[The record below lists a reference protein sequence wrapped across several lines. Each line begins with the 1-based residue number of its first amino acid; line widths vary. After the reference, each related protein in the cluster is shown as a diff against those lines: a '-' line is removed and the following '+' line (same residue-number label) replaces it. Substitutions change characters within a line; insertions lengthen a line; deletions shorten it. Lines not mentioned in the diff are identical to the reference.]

1 MAATAPDK
9 MPPPYLF
16 VSLVAALA
24 SMGQFAIVSYLPA
37 FAEIAQGLHA
47 TPAQV
52 QQTLTAYLVP
62 FALTILWHGA
72 ISDAIGRRH
81 FILSGLLLFLVASL
95 ICTFAANIQQL
106 YAGRVLQGLSAGIG
120 IVVGRAMVRD
130 RFDGSAAQKQMA
142 MVAILFAI
150 SPAVAPLCGG
160 WLLLWS
166 GWRSIFAFLAAI
178 TAILLL
184 ACWRWLPETLAPA
197 RRQSLQPLAL
207 GKAYAVLL
215 TNRRF
220 LLISLANAGVNSA
233 IYLYVLSA
241 PAFVSQHLGLS
252 PQAFGWLFIPIVS
265 GMILGS
271 LLALR
276 VAGRMDPA
284 ASVMLGHALM
294 LCANLGNIGIAASL
308 PPSLTWP
315 ILALPLFA
323 LGMMLTQPG
332 LQLLA
337 LNCFPARLGLA
348 SSGYV
353 TVQQASNALSSALLV
368 PFLLGSTLRL
378 ALGVAALQL
387 LALLAFWLSQRIPRR
402 TDPPKETPQ

>member
-1 MAATAPDK
+1 MAAPDK
-9 MPPPYLF
+9 MPSPYLF

-37 FAEIAQGLHA
+37 FAEIASDLQA
-47 TPAQV
+47 SPAQV

-62 FALTILWHGA
+62 FALTIFWHGA

-95 ICTFAANIQQL
+95 ICAFATSIQQL

-142 MVAILFAI
+142 MVAILFALA
-150 SPAVAPLCGG
+150 PALAPICGG

-207 GKAYAVLL
+207 GKAYAGLL

-294 LCANLGNIGIAASL
+294 LSANLGNIGIAASL
-308 PPSLTWP
+308 PPSLPWSV
-315 ILALPLFA
+315 LALPLFA

-368 PFLLGSTLRL
+368 PFLLGSTLHL

-387 LALLAFWLSQRIPRR
+387 LALLAFWLSQSIPRR
-402 TDPPKETPQ
+402 TYPPQETLP

>member
-1 MAATAPDK
+1 MAAPHK

-37 FAEIAQGLHA
+37 FAEIASDLQA
-47 TPAQV
+47 SPAQV

-62 FALTILWHGA
+62 FALTIFWHGA

-95 ICTFAANIQQL
+95 ICAFATSIQQL

-142 MVAILFAI
+142 MVAILFALA
-150 SPAVAPLCGG
+150 PALAPICGG

-294 LCANLGNIGIAASL
+294 LSANLGNIGIAASL
-308 PPSLTWP
+308 PPSLPWSV
-315 ILALPLFA
+315 LALPLFA

-368 PFLLGSTLRL
+368 PFLLGSTLHL

-387 LALLAFWLSQRIPRR
+387 LALLAFWLSQSIPRR
-402 TDPPKETPQ
+402 TYPPQETLP

>member
-1 MAATAPDK
+1 MAAPDK

-16 VSLVAALA
+16 DSLVAALA

-37 FAEIAQGLHA
+37 FAEIASDLQA
-47 TPAQV
+47 SPAQV

-62 FALTILWHGA
+62 FALTIFWHGA

-95 ICTFAANIQQL
+95 ICAFATSIQQL

-142 MVAILFAI
+142 MVAILFALA
-150 SPAVAPLCGG
+150 PALAPICGG

-207 GKAYAVLL
+207 GKAYAGLL

-294 LCANLGNIGIAASL
+294 LSANLGNIGIAASL
-308 PPSLTWP
+308 PPSLPWSV
-315 ILALPLFA
+315 LALPLFA

-368 PFLLGSTLRL
+368 PFLLGSTLHL

-387 LALLAFWLSQRIPRR
+387 LALLAFWLSQSIPRR
-402 TDPPKETPQ
+402 TYPPQETLP